1 MNEGRSTWQVVKIGL
16 SICAAMA
23 FFLGVSYT
31 MGIAFAQSLH
41 DDVVAS
47 KSSPGDAISMQVG
60 LGLLFGAIVGAVVR
74 SVASPRPAWMGA
86 IITVCSIVFLCGYYP
101 GSNVAP
107 RPSLLLPL
115 VSIVVVFAVAFFRR
129 RKATA

>member
-1 MNEGRSTWQVVKIGL
+1 MNEARSTWQIVKFGL
-16 SICAAMA
+16 ILCTVMA
-23 FFLGVSYT
+23 FCLTVSYA
-31 MGIAFAQSLH
+31 MGIAFAERLH
-41 DDVVAS
+41 DDVVAG
-47 KSSPGDAISMQVG
+47 KSSPGDAVG
-60 LGLLFGAIVGAVVR
+60 LGVLFGAIVGAFVR
-74 SVASPRPAWMGA
+74 SAASLRPAWMGA